1 MLNEK
6 FYYTSARDTGN
17 FSKKVH
23 TWTGASFTSIYE
35 ADVKDLHE
43 KDNVR
48 SLKGQIKSRLNES
61 SAIITADGKVM
72 YFTRNNVFKGKRRY
86 DADKNTK
93 LKIFRAEL
101 AEGKWTNVTELPF
114 NSDQFNT
121 AHPALSADGKT
132 LYFSSDRPGGFGA
145 SDLWKVSINGITY
158 GNPENLGAGINTEA
172 RETFPFVAGTELYF
186 SSNGRVGLGGLD
198 VYVSKIKEDGLFSA
212 VQNVGSP
219 INSEFDDF
227 AYFINNE
234 TKQGFFSSNR
244 SGGKGNDDIY
254 SFTEVRSLVLDCNQV
269 LHIKVKDSKTGAL
282 ISDAM
287 VTLADGLYNLKETS
301 NQYISPTYNFKHTYQ
316 CGDSYHVKAEKE
328 GYITNE
334 VKVSLPNESGVTA
347 VEVLLEPEKIK
358 FKKGDDLFKILQ
370 LNPIYFDLDKS
381 NIRPDAALELAK
393 VHAVLEEYP
402 AMKIDIRSHTDCR
415 ASHAYNDRLSES
427 RAQSTRNWLIVQG
440 IEDKRLTAKGY
451 GERQLING
459 CADGVDCTEEEHQ
472 MNRRSEF
479 IIVEM

>member
-1 MLNEK
+1 M
-6 FYYTSARDTGN
+6 
-17 FSKKVH
+17 
-23 TWTGASFTSIYE
+23 
-35 ADVKDLHE
+35 
-43 KDNVR
+43 
-48 SLKGQIKSRLNES
+48 
-61 SAIITADGKVM
+61 
-72 YFTRNNVFKGKRRY
+72 
-86 DADKNTK
+86 
-93 LKIFRAEL
+93 
-101 AEGKWTNVTELPF
+101 
-114 NSDQFNT
+114 
-121 AHPALSADGKT
+121 
-132 LYFSSDRPGGFGA
+132 
-145 SDLWKVSINGITY
+145 
-158 GNPENLGAGINTEA
+158 
-172 RETFPFVAGTELYF
+172 
-186 SSNGRVGLGGLD
+186 
-198 VYVSKIKEDGLFSA
+198 
-212 VQNVGSP
+212 
-219 INSEFDDF
+219 
-227 AYFINNE
+227 
-234 TKQGFFSSNR
+234 
-244 SGGKGNDDIY
+244 
-254 SFTEVRSLVLDCNQV
+254 
-269 LHIKVKDSKTGAL
+269 
-282 ISDAM
+282 
-287 VTLADGLYNLKETS
+287 
-301 NQYISPTYNFKHTYQ
+301 
-316 CGDSYHVKAEKE
+316 KAEKE